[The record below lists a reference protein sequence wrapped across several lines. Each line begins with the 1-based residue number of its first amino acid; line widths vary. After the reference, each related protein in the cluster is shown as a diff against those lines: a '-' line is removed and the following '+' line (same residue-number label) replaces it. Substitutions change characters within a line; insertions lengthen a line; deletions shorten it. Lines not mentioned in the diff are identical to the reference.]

1 MANIPIWP
9 GSSSFVL
16 ASASYYNTPSTGSRP
31 TPFGYYDNDAVF
43 KVDADRV
50 ADFCARKLGYP
61 ILEVELQDL
70 NLWACLEESV
80 TEFSTQVNMYNAK
93 DYMLTLI
100 GNPTSTNL
108 TGKVITPNLGRTIEL
123 AKNYGTEV
131 GSGGTVDWKKGY
143 IDMVPGSQSY
153 DLNTLWA
160 DAHESGNRIEVKR
173 VYHDFSPAISR
184 YFDPYVGTGAGTQ
197 QLLDGFGWGS
207 YSPAVNFLVMP
218 LYADL
223 LRIQAIEMNDQIRKS
238 SYTFEL
244 RNNKLNLFPIP
255 TVSIRMWFEYI
266 VVEDRNQAAL
276 SAANSGSANSR
287 ITDLSNVPYNRN
299 TYSYI
304 NDIGKQWIYK
314 YAQACA
320 KEMLGLVR
328 GKYSSVPIPGAETTL
343 NGADLLAGGRE
354 DKANLL
360 TELKELLQSM
370 TRQGQVE
377 QEQAIATAMNAQLNK
392 VPLPIYIK

>member
-31 TPFGYYDNDAVF
+31 TPFGYYDGDAIF
-43 KVDADRV
+43 KADADKV

-61 ILEVELQDL
+61 IMEVELQDL

-100 GNPTSTNL
+100 GNPTNTNL

-153 DLNTLWA
+153 DLNALWA
-160 DAHESGNRIEVKR
+160 NVSESGNRIEVKR

-184 YFDPYVGTGAGTQ
+184 YFKWY
-197 QLLDGFGWGS
+197 
-207 YSPAVNFLVMP
+207 
-218 LYADL
+218 
-223 LRIQAIEMNDQIRKS
+223 
-238 SYTFEL
+238 
-244 RNNKLNLFPIP
+244 
-255 TVSIRMWFEYI
+255 
-266 VVEDRNQAAL
+266 
-276 SAANSGSANSR
+276 
-287 ITDLSNVPYNRN
+287 
-299 TYSYI
+299 
-304 NDIGKQWIYK
+304 
-314 YAQACA
+314 
-320 KEMLGLVR
+320 
-328 GKYSSVPIPGAETTL
+328 
-343 NGADLLAGGRE
+343 
-354 DKANLL
+354 
-360 TELKELLQSM
+360 
-370 TRQGQVE
+370 
-377 QEQAIATAMNAQLNK
+377 
-392 VPLPIYIK
+392 

>member
-9 GSSSFVL
+9 GSSSFF
-16 ASASYYNTPSTGSRP
+16 PGD
-31 TPFGYYDNDAVF
+31 TPFGYYDCDTTF
-43 KVDADRV
+43 QQDVDKIADW
-50 ADFCARKLGYP
+50 CAKRLGYP
-61 ILEVELQDL
+61 ILEVELQDI
-70 NLWACLEESV
+70 NFYACIEEAVS
-80 TEFSTQVNMYNAK
+80 EFSVQVNMMNAK
-93 DYMLTLI
+93 DYMLTLA
-100 GNPTSTNL
+100 GTPTGSALNNKL
-108 TGKVITPNLGRTIEL
+108 VTPNLGRTIDL
-123 AKNYGTEV
+123 AHNYGTEV
-131 GSGGTVDWKKGY
+131 GSGGDVDWKKGY

-153 DLNTLWA
+153 DLDTLWA
-160 DAHESGNRIEVKR
+160 NVSESGNRIEVKR

-255 TVSIRMWFEYI
+255 TVAVRMWFEY
-266 VVEDRNQAAL
+266 VVAEDRNNPVKNQNTGL
-276 SAANSGSANSR
+276 V
-287 ITDLSNVPYNRN
+287 TDLSNIPYG
-299 TYSYI
+299 YMEYQYI
-304 NDIGKQWIYK
+304 SPIGKQWIYK
-314 YAQACA
+314 YALALA
-320 KEMLGLVR
+320 TELLGKIR
-328 GKYSSVPIPGAETTL
+328 GKYSTVPIPGADVTL
-343 NGADLLAGGRE
+343 NGADLVTQGRE

-370 TRQGQVE
+370 TRQGQFE
-377 QEQAIATAMNAQLNK
+377 QEQAIATAMNYQLGK

>member
-1 MANIPIWP
+1 MANISIWP
-9 GSSSFVL
+9 GSSSF
-16 ASASYYNTPSTGSRP
+16 SPGQ
-31 TPFGYYDNDAVF
+31 TPFGYYDYDPNFQQD
-43 KVDADRV
+43 VDNV
-50 ADFCARKLGYP
+50 ADWCAKKLGYP
-61 ILEVELQDL
+61 IMEVELQDI
-70 NLWACLEESV
+70 NLYACIEEAV
-80 TEFSTQVNMYNAK
+80 TEFSTQVNMFNAK
-93 DYMLTLI
+93 DYMLTLV
-100 GNPTSTNL
+100 GSPTGSSLNN
-108 TGKVITPNLGRTIEL
+108 KVITPNMGRTIDL
-123 AKNYGTEV
+123 AHNYGTEV
-131 GSGGTVDWKKGY
+131 GSGGDVNWKKGY

-160 DAHESGNRIEVKR
+160 NVSESNNRIEVKR
-173 VYHDFSPAISR
+173 VYHDFSPAIAR

-255 TVSIRMWFEYI
+255 TVPVRMWFEYI
-266 VVEDRNQAAL
+266 VVEERNNPVK
-276 SAANSGSANSR
+276 NSNTGN
-287 ITDLSNVPYNRN
+287 ITDLSNVPYNLM
-299 TYSYI
+299 TYEYI
-304 NDIGKQWIYK
+304 SPIGKQWIYK
-314 YAQACA
+314 YALGLA
-320 KEMLGLVR
+320 KELLGLIR
-328 GKYSSVPIPGAETTL
+328 NKYSTVPIPGAEVTL
-343 NGADLLAGGRE
+343 NGSDLIAQGRE

-360 TELKELLQSM
+360 TELKELLQAM
-370 TRQGQVE
+370 TRQGQME

>member
-9 GSSSFVL
+9 GSSSFC
-16 ASASYYNTPSTGSRP
+16 PGD
-31 TPFGYYDNDAVF
+31 TPFGYYDNDYF
-43 KVDADRV
+43 FQQDVDKIADW
-50 ADFCARKLGYP
+50 CAKKLGFP
-61 ILEVELQDL
+61 ILEVELQDI
-70 NLWACLEESV
+70 NLYACIEEAV
-80 TEFSTQVNMYNAK
+80 TEFSTQVNMFNAK
-93 DYMLTLI
+93 DYMLTLV
-100 GNPTSTNL
+100 GSPTASSLNN
-108 TGKVITPNLGRTIEL
+108 KVITPNMGRTIDL
-123 AKNYGTEV
+123 AHNYGTEV
-131 GSGGTVDWKKGY
+131 GSGGDVDWKKGY

-153 DLNTLWA
+153 DLDTLWA
-160 DAHESGNRIEVKR
+160 NVSESGNRIEVKR

-255 TVSIRMWFEYI
+255 TVGIKMWFEYL
-266 VVEDRNQAAL
+266 VVEDRNNPVKNP
-276 SAANSGSANSR
+276 STGN
-287 ITDLSNVPYNRN
+287 ITDLSNVPYDLM
-299 TYSYI
+299 TYEYI
-304 NDIGKQWIYK
+304 SPIGKQWIYK
-314 YAQACA
+314 YALGLA
-320 KEMLGLVR
+320 KELLGLIR
-328 GKYSSVPIPGAETTL
+328 NKYSTVPIPGAEVTL
-343 NGADLLAGGRE
+343 NGADLIAQGRE

-360 TELKELLQSM
+360 TELKELLQAM
-370 TRQGQVE
+370 TRQGQME

>member
-9 GSSSFVL
+9 GSSSFAL
-16 ASASYYNTPSTGSRP
+16 ASASYYRTPSTGSRP
-31 TPFGYYDNDAVF
+31 TPFGYYDNDTTF
-43 KVDADRV
+43 KTDADSV
-50 ADFCARKLGYP
+50 ATFCAVKLGYP
-61 ILEVELQDL
+61 ILEVEMQDR
-70 NLWACLEESV
+70 NFWACLEESV

-93 DYMLTLI
+93 DYMLSLV
-100 GNPTSTNL
+100 GASNQTNL
-108 TGKVITPNLGRTIEL
+108 TGKVVTPNLGRTIDL
-123 AKNYGTEV
+123 AHNYGSEV
-131 GSGGTVDWKKGY
+131 GSGGDVDWKKGY

-153 DLNTLWA
+153 DLDVLWA
-160 DAHESGNRIEVKR
+160 NVSESGNRIEVKR

-255 TVSIRMWFEYI
+255 TVAVRMWFEYV
-266 VVEDRNQAAL
+266 VVEDRN
-276 SAANSGSANSR
+276 NPVKVSGSNY
-287 ITDLSNVPYNRN
+287 ITDLSNVPYNRIDY
-299 TYSYI
+299 TDI
-304 NDIGKQWIYK
+304 NHIGKQWIYK

-320 KEMLGLVR
+320 KELQGVIR
-328 GKYSSVPIPGAETTL
+328 SKYSTVPIPGAEVTL
-343 NGADLLAGGRE
+343 NGTDLIAQGRE
-354 DKANLL
+354 DKTTLL
-360 TELKELLQSM
+360 TELKELLQGM
-370 TRQGQVE
+370 TRQGQFE
-377 QEQAIATAMNAQLNK
+377 QEQAVATAMNYQLGK

>member
-255 TVSIRMWFEYI
+255 TVAIRMWFEYI

-276 SAANSGSANSR
+276 SATNSGSANSH

-314 YAQACA
+314 YTQACA

-328 GKYSSVPIPGAETTL
+328 GKYSTVPIPGAETTL

-360 TELKELLQSM
+360 TELKELLQSL